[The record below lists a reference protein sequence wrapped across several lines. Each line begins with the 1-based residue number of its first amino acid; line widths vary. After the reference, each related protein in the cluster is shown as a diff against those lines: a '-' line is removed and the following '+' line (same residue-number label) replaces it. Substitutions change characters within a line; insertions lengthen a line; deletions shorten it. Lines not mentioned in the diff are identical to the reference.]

1 MVSPFCANGDLDL
14 EAAQHN
20 VTRWLK
26 TPISGY
32 LIGSQSGE
40 EFSLSE
46 QERLALLQTVTE
58 TLEGDTFSIGGI
70 DCPSVIETLRQA
82 ENYAN
87 AGAEMVRIRFPRH
100 EDQVLDYFRNVLPR
114 CPVPALLMHQTSPAS
129 FGLAAKPAAQPEVLG
144 EVASLDN
151 VFG

>member
-1 MVSPFCANGDLDL
+1 MSIPNTNQLITIPMASPFCANRDLDL

-46 QERLALLQTVTE
+46 QERLARLQTVTE
-58 TLEGDTFSIGGI
+58 TLEGDTFSICGI

-82 ENYAN
+82 KNYAN
-87 AGAEMVRIRFPRH
+87 AGAEMVRIRFPRY
-100 EDQVLDYFRNVLPR
+100 EDPGPGLFSESSSAMSSSGSFDAPDISCQFWPR
-114 CPVPALLMHQTSPAS
+114 
-129 FGLAAKPAAQPEVLG
+129 G
-144 EVASLDN
+144 
-151 VFG
+151 